1 MAPKTPRLRVG
12 KPKSTDNPPP
22 QKAKDPKIAE
32 GRAKADGIQGELM
45 RMALKACLIARDA
58 TFNVQDLLTN
68 SSRMAFLAI
77 RDCEKELDQIERQ
90 IDEQLPGAITR
101 VNERKARQLL
111 ACLKCITDLERIGDL
126 VMGVA
131 QRVQARSGQLPSGDV
146 RHLIQM
152 SAILHDM
159 LQDIHRGFVSLDVEN
174 ARKVLRM
181 DAELDRICH
190 AMFQRY
196 LTDNTRQKDSLGF
209 DVLLMAQALERSGDH
224 AKNLAEELY
233 SLIEGHTLRHL
244 PKRVVAQ

>member
-1 MAPKTPRLRVG
+1 MS
-12 KPKSTDNPPP
+12 PKSSSAAKAQTELGVVRP
-22 QKAKDPKIAE
+22 KAKTKAAE
-32 GRAKADGIQGELM
+32 ARSQANGTQAELM

-77 RDCEKELDQIERQ
+77 RDCEKELDQIERL

-111 ACLKCITDLERIGDL
+111 SCLKCITDLERIGDL

-131 QRVQARSGQLPSGDV
+131 QRVQARSGQLPDSDV
-146 RHLIQM
+146 RHLVQM
-152 SAILHDM
+152 SAVLHDM
-159 LQDIHRGFVSLDVEN
+159 LEDIHRGFVSLDVEN

-190 AMFQRY
+190 AMFQRH
-196 LTDNTRQKDSLGF
+196 LADNTRAKDSLGF
-209 DVLLMAQALERSGDH
+209 DVLLMAQALERCGDH
-224 AKNLAEELY
+224 TKNLAEELY
-233 SLIEGHTLRHL
+233 GLIEGHTLRHP
-244 PKRVVAQ
+244 PKRVSAP

>member
-1 MAPKTPRLRVG
+1 MAQKTTRPRKADSEPPSEKTAPKKKDAKLARTRAD
-12 KPKSTDNPPP
+12 ST
-22 QKAKDPKIAE
+22 QA
-32 GRAKADGIQGELM
+32 ELM

-101 VNERKARQLL
+101 VNETKARQLL

-131 QRVQARSGQLPSGDV
+131 QRVQARSGQLPAGDV

-152 SAILHDM
+152 SVILHDM
-159 LQDIHRGFVSLDVEN
+159 LENIHRGFISLDVET
-174 ARKVLRM
+174 ARKVLQM
-181 DAELDRICH
+181 DAELDNICH
-190 AMFQRY
+190 SVFQRY
-196 LTDNTRQKDSLGF
+196 LADNSRQKDSLGF

-244 PKRVVAQ
+244 PKRVVST